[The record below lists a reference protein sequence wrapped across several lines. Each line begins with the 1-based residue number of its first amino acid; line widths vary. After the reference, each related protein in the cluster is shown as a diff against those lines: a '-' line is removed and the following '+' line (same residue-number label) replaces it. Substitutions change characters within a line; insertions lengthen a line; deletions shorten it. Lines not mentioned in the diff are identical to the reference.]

1 MEISRGVKR
10 GAMGV
15 LAAFLILASSIF
27 TYAEDGTDSKT
38 TQIEEKTD
46 ESKTIQLSIEDAIE
60 EAIKNSD
67 AVEIS
72 NLELETKKIELKEA
86 KNNEKN
92 YRDSDYS
99 PGTVQGIQLGSKFFS
114 TAADYALEEEA
125 IKQKKTVEDIKY
137 NATNAYYGVLN
148 AKSALDAAID
158 NLDNSKRSHEIVS
171 KKYELGVVSKSDLLI
186 AQYSLDEAVASMENA
201 QNSYKN
207 ATMALDM
214 IIGRP
219 LDTELEL
226 TSTYAKEGFSADIKT
241 DIQTAYDS
249 RLDVKQMQHGYEL
262 AKLDFETNSVKYT
275 SNTFVYKKK
284 ELAAKKAEQS
294 LDDLKLNVEF
304 DIKQKYNGITT
315 KKRNMEIKNAAL
327 EKAKEALRLTELSY
341 DAGYKTILDVREA
354 RNILYYAQLGYDSEV
369 SQYNLSIIDYNKAVN
384 IGGN

>member
-1 MEISRGVKR
+1 MEISRGLKR
-10 GAMGV
+10 GMMGV

-27 TYAEDGTDSKT
+27 TYAEDGADSKT
-38 TQIEEKTD
+38 VQTAEKTD
-46 ESKTIQLSIEDAIE
+46 QSEAIKLSLQDAIE
-60 EAIKNSD
+60 ESIKNSD

-72 NLELETKKIELKEA
+72 KLELETKKIELKEA
-86 KNNEKN
+86 KRSEKK
-92 YRDSDYS
+92 YKDMDFSS
-99 PGTVQGIQLGSKFFS
+99 GTVEGIQLSGEFFS

-125 IKQKKTVEDIKY
+125 IKQEKVVEDIKY
-137 NATNAYYGVLN
+137 NVTNAYYGVLN
-148 AKSALDAAID
+148 AKSALDASID

-201 QNSYKN
+201 QNSYKT

-214 IIGRP
+214 IIGYP

-226 TSTYAKEGFSADIKT
+226 TSMYAKEGFSADVKK

-249 RLDVKQMQHGYEL
+249 RLDVKQVQHGHEL
-262 AKLDFETNSVKYT
+262 AKLDFETNAKKFT

-304 DIKQKYNGITT
+304 DIKQKYNEIRT
-315 KKRNMEIKNAAL
+315 KNKNMESKKAAL

-354 RNILYYAQLGYDSEV
+354 RNTLYYAQLGYDSEV
-369 SQYNLSIIDYNKAVN
+369 SQYNLSIINYNKSVN